1 MHFLVALCLKVCYI
15 IKTITTQLTHEGNM
29 QNTNN
34 TKIKT
39 VTNFNSAENSVQLH
53 IDLADKNYSVNGH
66 AVESITMYADTDC
79 YGDLAVNWK
88 YEESDNDGYV
98 ESTMLLMRNKNSDD
112 DVTETMGQFYWEN
125 CFSTQLAHILSD
137 AGFSKEAIE
146 DVFTSEW
153 GMQDEGRASY
163 DANCI
168 AEEMLTAHNLQLA
181 DA

>member
-1 MHFLVALCLKVCYI
+1 
-15 IKTITTQLTHEGNM
+15 M

-39 VTNFNSAENSVQLH
+39 VTTIENDSVQLH

-66 AVESITMYADTDC
+66 AVESITMYADADC

-168 AEEMLTAHNLQLA
+168 AEEMLTAHNVQLE

>member
-1 MHFLVALCLKVCYI
+1 MH
-15 IKTITTQLTHEGNM
+15 
-29 QNTNN
+29 NTNT

-39 VTNFNSAENSVQLH
+39 VTTIENDSVQLH
-53 IDLADKNYSVNGH
+53 IDLTDKNYSVNGH
-66 AVESITMYADTDC
+66 AVESITMYADADC

-137 AGFSKEAIE
+137 AGFSAEAIE
-146 DVFTSEW
+146 DVCTSEW

-168 AEEMLTAHNLQLA
+168 AEEMLACYNLQYE